1 MREVNDGP
9 LAEQRLS
16 GGAGDLLV
24 QMRGITKAF
33 SGVRALNGVGL
44 ELKAGEV
51 HALTGENGA
60 GKSTLMKILA
70 GLLAADTGEVL
81 VKGCAVDPGS
91 THAALKTGVA
101 MIYQELLPFPDLTV
115 AENIFIGQEPAS
127 GMLRWIDKAAMRR
140 QAGELLERL
149 GVEISP
155 ARPMRQ
161 LRIAEMQA
169 VEIAKALAHRAEV
182 IIMDEPTSA
191 LSEREAEAL
200 FRIIGDLRARG
211 AAVVYISHK
220 LDEVFRIARRV
231 TVLRDGALV
240 ETGPVREFTPERLI
254 ALMVGRACP
263 PAAATTTP
271 TPWARWGHRSP
282 TESQVG
288 SESRGPATGGK
299 RGEIVLSVRALSKAG
314 RFQNVSFDI
323 RRGEILGLAG
333 LMGAGRTDVLNAIY
347 GLDLPD
353 EGRIVIN
360 GKAVRIRR
368 PADALAAGIGLVTED
383 RKVFG
388 LVPTLDV
395 KRNLTLS
402 ALRRW
407 CHAGVINHAAERA
420 VAREQMQAFGIRAA
434 GLAQSVEHLSGGN
447 QQKVVLARTLL
458 NTPEVLLLDE
468 PTRGIDVAA
477 KAEVHAL
484 VNRFA
489 AGGKAVL
496 LVSSELPELLSLSHR
511 VLVLREGTVTAEFE
525 TNRTSPEEI
534 MKFAIPA

>member
-1 MREVNDGP
+1 VNEATLD
-9 LAEQRLS
+9 EQRRL
-16 GGAGDLLV
+16 GGGRNPVV
-24 QMRGITKAF
+24 QMRRICKSF
-33 SGVRALNGVGL
+33 SGVRVLNGV
-44 ELKAGEV
+44 ELDLRAAEV

-70 GLLAADTGEVL
+70 GLLAADSGEVL
-81 VKGCAVDPGS
+81 VKGFVVEPGN
-91 THAALKTGVA
+91 THAALKAGVA

-127 GMLRWIDKAAMRR
+127 GILRWIDKAAMRR
-140 QAGELLERL
+140 RAGDLLERL
-149 GVEISP
+149 GVGILP
-155 ARPMRQ
+155 TRLMRE
-161 LRIAEMQA
+161 LRIAEMQT

-191 LSEREAEAL
+191 LSERETEAL
-200 FRIIGDLRARG
+200 FRIIGDLQAQG
-211 AAVVYISHK
+211 TAIVYVSHK
-220 LDEVFRIARRV
+220 LDEVFRIADRV
-231 TVLRDGALV
+231 TVLRDGFLV
-240 ETGPVREFTPERLI
+240 ATRPAAELTPESLI
-254 ALMVGRACP
+254 ALMVGREIQMQAP
-263 PAAATTTP
+263 VA
-271 TPWARWGHRSP
+271 G
-282 TESQVG
+282 E
-288 SESRGPATGGK
+288 RGGD
-299 RGEIVLSVRALSKAG
+299 IVLSVQGLGRAG

-323 RRGEILGLAG
+323 RRGEIIGLAG

-347 GLDLPD
+347 GLEPADR
-353 EGRIVIN
+353 GRVRVN
-360 GKAVRIRR
+360 GKIVRIRK
-368 PADALAAGIGLVTED
+368 PADALAAGVGLVTED

-395 KRNLTLS
+395 KGNLTLS

-407 CHAGVINHAAERA
+407 CRAGVIGHAAERTA
-420 VAREQMQAFGIRAA
+420 ANEQMQVLGIRAA
-434 GLAQSVEHLSGGN
+434 GLSQSVEHLSGGN

-458 NTPEVLLLDE
+458 SAPEVLLLDE

-484 VNRFA
+484 VKQLA
-489 AGGKAVL
+489 AAGKAVL

-511 VLVLREGTVTAEFE
+511 ILVLREGQIIAEVE